1 MYLDYAAAGLYTNT
15 QIDAHA
21 EDLKEQLYGNPHSL
35 SILASCSS
43 TVVLVN
49 KKQWQ
54 IVDAHLYRASL
65 RRMAVLQ
72 WLFRRV

>member
-35 SILASCSS
+35 STLASCS
-43 TVVLVN
+43 TVV
-49 KKQWQ
+49 
-54 IVDAHLYRASL
+54 YRSL
-65 RRMAVLQ
+65 GEQEAVAIC
-72 WLFRRV
+72 

>member
-1 MYLDYAAAGLYTNT
+1 
-15 QIDAHA
+15 
-21 EDLKEQLYGNPHSL
+21 L

-72 WLFRRV
+72 